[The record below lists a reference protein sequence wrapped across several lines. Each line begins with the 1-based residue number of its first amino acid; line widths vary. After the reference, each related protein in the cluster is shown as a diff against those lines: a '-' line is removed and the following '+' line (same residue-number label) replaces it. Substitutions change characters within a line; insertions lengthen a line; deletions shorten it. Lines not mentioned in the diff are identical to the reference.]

1 MIFVDPT
8 RLVDLEEFDH
18 SNCHIS
24 ALASGVLTV
33 RVRSHRPVRSVAP
46 KTAELDSNDHV
57 LIGGV

>member
-1 MIFVDPT
+1 MIFVDLMH
-8 RLVDLEEFDH
+8 LVDREEFDH

-33 RVRSHRPVRSVAP
+33 RVRSHRSVCPIAL
-46 KTAELDSNDHV
+46 KTAELDSNGHV